1 MYKYIRH
8 FQRHWLTHKSVDGE
22 LYPIS
27 KNYRVILLEKKDKFL
42 PSSLRIMF
50 EIFRE
55 FFFKLLTNLARIL
68 TNFFKSLNF

>member
-1 MYKYIRH
+1 MYRYISY
-8 FQRHWLTHKSVDGE
+8 FQCHRLTHKSVDGE

-42 PSSLRIMF
+42 PSSSRIMF

-55 FFFKLLTNLARIL
+55 FFLKLLTNLAGIL